1 MDGALI
7 QPAAPN
13 LPGLTGAPATPR
25 SALAPDRGFGMTL
38 GSALRPVSDEVDA
51 RKAAEEFV
59 AVAFVEPILKSL
71 RESNQAAP
79 PFAPTEAEKS
89 FGPLLDA
96 ELSRRIV
103 AKERYGLV
111 DTVARRLLN
120 ASEASRT
127 TPSRVDLHG

>member
-1 MDGALI
+1 MDAGLI
-7 QPAAPN
+7 QPASRD
-13 LPGLTGAPATPR
+13 LGAIGAAGPAR

-38 GSALRPVSDEVDA
+38 GSALRPVSGEADA

-71 RESNQAAP
+71 RDSNQAAP
-79 PFAPTEAEKS
+79 PFAPTDAEKS

-96 ELSRRIV
+96 EISRRIV

-111 DTVARRLLN
+111 ETVARRLLS
-120 ASEASRT
+120 ASA
-127 TPSRVDLHG
+127 TPHAAPAGVDLHG